1 MLGDFW
7 EMMRSPSVLKFN
19 IYTFVKPVKQQR
31 FNKHLGP
38 CGPCFHLN
46 YPILNGEWN
55 EGKKN
60 IYINFLPQK
69 LSNQISKYH
78 VFPIFLSKILISAT
92 LPPPSLLPWRP
103 QRKTIKTLFANG
115 RLHKTDRI
123 NHKSCF
129 LGCVYVQSSTN
140 LSINIQLIK

>member
-55 EGKKN
+55 EGKKTYTSTSCHRNYQIKYLN
-60 IYINFLPQK
+60 IMCFPFSSPKFWSVQ
-69 LSNQISKYH
+69 LS
-78 VFPIFLSKILISAT
+78 
-92 LPPPSLLPWRP
+92 PPPSLLPWRP

-115 RLHKTDRI
+115 QLHKTDRI